1 MEYECEVCGTKFT
14 GINNLAHLGVSVCAK
29 CLKYP
34 ESKRFIESKLG
45 KTVDFEAAIAAAGNE
60 DSQNSNAP
68 TEKEEPFHPIS
79 YSLYLLAF
87 ITSMGGLYF
96 FFALWPGPAEA
107 GRSWNAIVYVPS
119 FSWLCIGLAQAAFF
133 TATGKGL
140 IYLKEIAENTKK
152 H

>member
-1 MEYECEVCGTKFT
+1 MEYECEVCCAKFKGT
-14 GINNLAHLGVSVCAK
+14 NALAYLGVSVCSN

-34 ESKRFIESKLG
+34 ESKLG
-45 KTVDFEAAIAAAGNE
+45 KKVNFEAAIAVAGNE
-60 DSQNSNAP
+60 DSQNTNAP
-68 TEKEEPFHPIS
+68 AENEEPFHPIS

-96 FFALWPGPAEA
+96 FFALWPGPAEV

-119 FSWLCIGLAQAAFF
+119 FSWLCIGLAQAAIF
-133 TATGKGL
+133 TAIGKGL